1 MPKVPK
7 RKIATQDKA
16 PSSEYSSFL
25 KQQRKVNFHRVSA
38 EIADHFRYRPNAG
51 SAEICYASLKLWK
64 YFECSE
70 NVKES
75 HFLSSKR

>member
-38 EIADHFRYRPNAG
+38 EIADYLHYRPNAR
-51 SAEICYASLKLWK
+51 SAGKLLCQ
-64 YFECSE
+64 FETLE
-70 NVKES
+70 V
-75 HFLSSKR
+75 FRVF